1 MFYNSP
7 VKIWRNQKK
16 IAQHLGKTGIIE
28 TFTLIRVPP
37 AGFERTEPYPV
48 VVVMINSR
56 EKLVGQLVDYA
67 DSQLKIGQKVEV
79 VLRRIKETDKEGVI
93 PYGVKFKPISQ

>member
-16 IAQHLGKTGIIE
+16 IAKYLGKTGIIK

-48 VVVMINSR
+48 VLVEVSEK
-56 EKLVGQLVDYA
+56 EKLVGQLVDYNP
-67 DSQLKIGQKVEV
+67 SQLKVGQKVEV

-93 PYGVKFKPISQ
+93 PYGIKFKPIS